1 MLKTDSHLMVSWDL
15 ATNPQTRMILT
26 KMGLLQP
33 VWPSVA
39 AAVAAAAMAAKLR
52 QLWQPDGNGAILYK

>member
-33 VWPSVA
+33 VWLSVA
-39 AAVAAAAMAAKLR
+39 AAVAVAMAAKLR
-52 QLWQPDGNGAILYK
+52 LWQPDGNGAILYK

>member
-33 VWPSVA
+33 VWPS
-39 AAVAAAAMAAKLR
+39 AAVLVAVAMAAKL

>member
-33 VWPSVA
+33 VWPL
-39 AAVAAAAMAAKLR
+39 AVAVAAAMAAKLR
-52 QLWQPDGNGAILYK
+52 LWQPDGNGAILYK

>member
-15 ATNPQTRMILT
+15 ATNLQTRMILT

-39 AAVAAAAMAAKLR
+39 AAVAAAAAMAAKLR
-52 QLWQPDGNGAILYK
+52 LWQPDGNGAILYK